1 MRPSYINKLNKT
13 DINLSDPLPRTFLE
27 DTDVREEDI
36 SCSQSSFSSSQPDI
50 IDLVPPSHVK
60 EHLSHVTRSHSPKP
74 KSQKTAV
81 LPEEEQQQQQQLQ
94 QQKVNN
100 TYHYVVHFPAPEC
113 CDRVEA
119 QRATLLYGIGATRE
133 NSLKI
138 LSAAKEQ
145 VINFAGGK
153 LEQNRNKHILKDF
166 QTLPIC
172 IQQEV
177 AATCAV
183 NYKRNKTLSLP
194 KFLFIVELLDLSGSV
209 TKLIEFLFEVIVH
222 MQGEESMRD
231 SHPNIDSPPTR
242 VNKLQLSFRMPVVS
256 ILQAYLPSLLASA
269 YHTSHIFERLT
280 YVFEKIQSPDHV
292 LRSDQ
297 MRVFLFLNQLY
308 QSCFYLMDAHSNT
321 FGPFQKSLEHTTHSN
336 YQLNS
341 TDMYW
346 ERNFRHNLE
355 LDQHPTTD
363 ISSTVS
369 TLLNL
374 IHKRTPAYDPF
385 SLICELYA
393 QACNASSVDTI
404 RDLAHILVDV
414 CSECPSLNNMF
425 MEAVRAICAP
435 STKHGFK
442 SLHQHI
448 LPYQPLQHNKLVIFI
463 VFVVF
468 HNPLLLPN
476 LVDSVMTAACQYH
489 RSPESSEHQ
498 SNALDITCM
507 LILSILTEDSRPDST
522 KSTPSVSDEW
532 LPVRK
537 LPLYVKRFL
546 YVQNQQLPLSSVSE
560 LLKQMVQL
568 LDSFGKNVNNNRKF
582 LKCLEAVVSQSWV
595 REKCQCEVE
604 QLAQALT
611 EKEKDQISGSIPGMG
626 NEPKL
631 KHHLV
636 KLLTGYICNQGKPS
650 WNQNDDKL
658 RVIKILENL
667 DLCNLRFSL
676 IQLFVLLQLTPQQ
689 QLMRITDTISQ
700 SAFDVFSQKQE
711 QHSKDDTEEI
721 DIFRIAPAWLVA
733 PLVSRLPSN
742 VHGRILKLAGDHSKG
757 EWWSVAPGAQTA
769 DHKDGGGTSGKQQ
782 PFLELVLACLHSG
795 SQEELLD
802 PLSKQLTS
810 FLDAPLE
817 DKQPSDPKLRAHLNA
832 SLKVRLGL
840 VGSLLD
846 IARQNACQEWCS
858 LLTKLIC
865 KGAVDPNHTGSHELY
880 TTTLDMLCS
889 LYRALPSENSSSSQT
904 REPRKSLLDILKQG
918 IHHSTLTNSK
928 CIRELS
934 QLIGVPKPALQIKL
948 FSRYNN
954 HGFNPDDMLEYTLP
968 AWDVLEG
975 FPHSSSL
982 SLAHYL
988 KLLRH
993 EPRPLKYEEQYRLS
1007 LLHTHTD
1014 KNYVPYSVML
1024 PEVPDTN
1031 NTPTIQS
1038 AISIQDS
1045 EHNVSTPNES
1055 PTTKKQKR
1063 ISISSNKDNKRQE
1076 QLPLYDIK
1084 PQILMGNPPQEA
1096 GLSMTRP
1103 THPHNQNMYLPNRNV
1118 PSIQQQY
1125 TSYQTP
1131 QHDKYHIRGYPEEML
1146 SGLDPLTP
1154 YTTVNPQ
1161 SQQQYSRM
1169 YPRTHMGGADQ
1180 LHIPME
1186 QNYMMNVEYGMQPTV
1201 ANPSM
1206 TYATNLQR
1214 INAQQRVKQQYSQ
1227 MLPRPRI
1234 APRNT
1239 GMRGYPNIMS
1249 GSAAHSG
1256 MNQYTTAGMYYEQTG
1271 YPNRQFMAAGRQ
1283 PNLIQRPAQLLSQ
1296 TTNPGVMQN
1305 QISYIND

>member
-13 DINLSDPLPRTFLE
+13 DIKLPDPPPRTFIE
-27 DTDVREEDI
+27 ETDVREEDMN
-36 SCSQSSFSSSQPDI
+36 CSQSSFCSSQPDT
-50 IDLVPPSHVK
+50 IDLVAPSHVK

-81 LPEEEQQQQQQLQ
+81 PTEEEQQ

-100 TYHYVVHFPAPEC
+100 TYHYVVHFPAPDC

-133 NSLKI
+133 YSLKV
-138 LSAAKEQ
+138 LAAAKEQ

-153 LEQNRNKHILKDF
+153 LEQSRTKHILKDF
-166 QTLPIC
+166 QNLPIC

-177 AATCAV
+177 SATCAV

-194 KFLFIVELLDLSGSV
+194 KFFFVVELLDLSGSV
-209 TKLIEFLFEVIVH
+209 SKLIEFLFEVIVH
-222 MQGEESMRD
+222 MQGEESMKD
-231 SHPNIDSPPTR
+231 IHPKIDSPPTR

-280 YVFEKIQSPDHV
+280 FVFEKIQSPDHV

-308 QSCFYLMDAHSNT
+308 QSCFYLMDAHKNT

-374 IHKRTPAYDPF
+374 IHKRTQGYDPF

-393 QACNASSVDTI
+393 QACNASTVDTI

-448 LPYQPLQHNKLVIFI
+448 LPYQSLQHNKLVIFI

-476 LVDSVMTAACQYH
+476 LVDNVMIAACQYH

-498 SNALDITCM
+498 SNALDITCL
-507 LILSILTEDSRPDST
+507 LILSILTEDSRSDST
-522 KSTPSVSDEW
+522 KSAPPADDW
-532 LPVRK
+532 HPVKK

-560 LLKQMVQL
+560 LLKQMIQL
-568 LDSFGKNVNNNRKF
+568 LDSFSKNINNHRKF
-582 LKCLEAVVSQSWV
+582 SKCLEAVISQSWV

-611 EKEKDQISGSIPGMG
+611 EKEKDQISGSIPSMG
-626 NEPKL
+626 SEPKL
-631 KHHLV
+631 KPHLV
-636 KLLTGYICNQGKPS
+636 KLLTSYICYQGKPYG
-650 WNQNDDKL
+650 NAKDDKSQ
-658 RVIKILENL
+658 VIKILESL

-689 QLMRITDTISQ
+689 QRITDTISQ

-711 QHSKDDTEEI
+711 QHSKDDTGEI

-733 PLVSRLPSN
+733 PLVSRLPST

-769 DHKDGGGTSGKQQ
+769 DHKEGGGSSGKQQ

-817 DKQPSDPKLRAHLNA
+817 EKQPSDPKLRAHLNA

-846 IARQNACQEWCS
+846 IARQNACQDWCS

-865 KGAVDPNHTGSHELY
+865 RGAVDPNHTGSHELY

-889 LYRALPSENSSSSQT
+889 LYRALPSENSSSYQA
-904 REPRKSLLDILKQG
+904 RETRKSLLDVLKQG

-948 FSRYNN
+948 FSRYND
-954 HGFNPDDMLEYTLP
+954 HGFNPDDLLEYTLP

-975 FPHSSSL
+975 FPHSSNL

-993 EPRPLKYEEQYRLS
+993 EPCPLKYEEQYRLS
-1007 LLHTHTD
+1007 LLHTHAG

-1031 NTPTIQS
+1031 NTPIQS

-1045 EHNVSTPNES
+1045 EHAVNTPNES

-1063 ISISSNKDNKRQE
+1063 ISISSNKDSKRQE
-1076 QLPLYDIK
+1076 NLPQYDIK
-1084 PQILMGNPPQEA
+1084 PQISLGNPPQEA
-1096 GLSMTRP
+1096 GLSMMRS
-1103 THPHNQNMYLPNRNV
+1103 THPQSQSMYVNRNV
-1118 PSIQQQY
+1118 PSMQHY
-1125 TSYQTP
+1125 SSYQTP
-1131 QHDKYHIRGYPEEML
+1131 QHDKYPMRGYNAEGIL
-1146 SGLDPLTP
+1146 GGLDPIAP
-1154 YTTVNPQ
+1154 YSAVNPQ
-1161 SQQQYSRM
+1161 TQQQYPMSTRL
-1169 YPRTHMGGADQ
+1169 YPRTHMGNMTGADQ
-1180 LHIPME
+1180 LHIPMD
-1186 QNYMMNVEYGMQPTV
+1186 QNYMMNLDYGMQPPG
-1201 ANPSM
+1201 ANPSINYVPNM
-1206 TYATNLQR
+1206 QQR
-1214 INAQQRVKQQYSQ
+1214 VNAQQRQRQYTQVVS
-1227 MLPRPRI
+1227 RPRMI
-1234 APRNT
+1234 SRPSGVR
-1239 GMRGYPNIMS
+1239 YPHLLP
-1249 GSAAHSG
+1249 GSAANNG
-1256 MNQYTTAGMYYEQTG
+1256 MNQYSTGMYYDQSG
-1271 YPNRQFMAAGRQ
+1271 YQRQYSVAASRPQSITQRPSQLLTQPPN
-1283 PNLIQRPAQLLSQ
+1283 PSLIQ
-1296 TTNPGVMQN
+1296 N
-1305 QISYIND
+1305 QVNYIRD

>member
-13 DINLSDPLPRTFLE
+13 DIKLPDPPPRTFLE
-27 DTDVREEDI
+27 DTDVGEEET
-36 SCSQSSFSSSQPDI
+36 SCSQSSFSSSQPENTDM
-50 IDLVPPSHVK
+50 VPPSHVK
-60 EHLSHVTRSHSPKP
+60 EHLSHLTRSHSPKP
-74 KSQKTAV
+74 KSQKTTV
-81 LPEEEQQQQQQLQ
+81 PPEEEQ

-100 TYHYVVHFPAPEC
+100 TYHYVVHFPAPDC

-133 NSLKI
+133 YSLKV
-138 LSAAKEQ
+138 LAFTKEQ
-145 VINFAGGK
+145 VIHFAGGK
-153 LEQNRNKHILKDF
+153 LEQSRTKHILKDF

-183 NYKRNKTLSLP
+183 NYKRNKILSLP
-194 KFLFIVELLDLSGSV
+194 KFIFIVELLDMSGSV
-209 TKLIEFLFEVIVH
+209 TKLIEFLFDVIVH
-222 MQGEESMRD
+222 MQGEESMKD
-231 SHPNIDSPPTR
+231 CHPKIDSPPTR

-308 QSCFYLMDAHSNT
+308 QSCFYLMDAHKNT
-321 FGPFQKSLEHTTHSN
+321 FGQFQKSLEHTTHSN

-363 ISSTVS
+363 ILSTVS
-369 TLLNL
+369 TLLSL
-374 IHKRTPAYDPF
+374 IHKRTPGYDPF

-393 QACNASSVDTI
+393 QACNASNVDTI
-404 RDLAHILVDV
+404 RDLAHILVNV

-498 SNALDITCM
+498 SNALDITCL
-507 LILSILTEDSRPDST
+507 LILSILTEDNRPDST
-522 KSTPSVSDEW
+522 KSTAPGSDDW
-532 LPVRK
+532 HPARK

-560 LLKQMVQL
+560 LLKQMIQL
-568 LDSFGKNVNNNRKF
+568 LDSFGKNINNHKKF
-582 LKCLEAVVSQSWV
+582 SKCLDAVVSQSWV

-611 EKEKDQISGSIPGMG
+611 EKEKDQISGSIPSMG
-626 NEPKL
+626 SESKL
-631 KHHLV
+631 KPHLV
-636 KLLTGYICNQGKPS
+636 KLLTGYICYQGKPS
-650 WNQNDDKL
+650 WNAKDDKAQ
-658 RVIKILENL
+658 VIKILENL

-676 IQLFVLLQLTPQQ
+676 IQLFVLLQLTSQQ

-700 SAFDVFSQKQE
+700 SAIDVFSQKQE
-711 QHSKDDTEEI
+711 QHSKDDTGEI

-769 DHKDGGGTSGKQQ
+769 DHKDGGCSSGKQQ

-817 DKQPSDPKLRAHLNA
+817 DKQPSDAKLRAHLNE

-865 KGAVDPNHTGSHELY
+865 RGAVDPNHTGSHELY

-889 LYRALPSENSSSSQT
+889 LYRSLPSENSSSSQA
-904 REPRKSLLDILKQG
+904 REPRKSLLELLKQG

-928 CIRELS
+928 CIREVS

-948 FSRYNN
+948 FSRYND
-954 HGFNPDDMLEYTLP
+954 HGYNPDDLLEYTLP

-975 FPHSSSL
+975 FPHNSNL

-1014 KNYVPYSVML
+1014 KNYVPYAVML

-1031 NTPTIQS
+1031 NTPIQT

-1045 EHNVSTPNES
+1045 EHIVNTPNES
-1055 PTTKKQKR
+1055 PTIKKQKR
-1063 ISISSNKDNKRQE
+1063 ISISSNKDSKRQE
-1076 QLPLYDIK
+1076 QLAQFDIK
-1084 PQILMGNPPQEA
+1084 PQMIMANTPQEA
-1096 GLSMTRP
+1096 GLSMMRT
-1103 THPHNQNMYLPNRNV
+1103 THPQNQNMYMPNRNV
-1118 PSIQQQY
+1118 PPMQRY
-1125 TSYQTP
+1125 ASYQAP
-1131 QHDKYHIRGYPEEML
+1131 QHDKYSMRGYNTDEHML
-1146 SGLDPLTP
+1146 SSLDPLAP
-1154 YTTVNPQ
+1154 YNAVNPPP
-1161 SQQQYSRM
+1161 QQQYSMGNNRM
-1169 YPRTHMGGADQ
+1169 YTRAHMGNMSGTDF
-1180 LHIPME
+1180 IPMDI
-1186 QNYMMNVEYGMQPTV
+1186 MSLDYGIQQTG

-1206 TYATNLQR
+1206 SYGPSNIQQVSAQPRVRQFAQIPRGRTYTR
-1214 INAQQRVKQQYSQ
+1214 HPGV
-1227 MLPRPRI
+1227 
-1234 APRNT
+1234 
-1239 GMRGYPNIMS
+1239 RGYHVPNITS
-1249 GSAAHSG
+1249 GSAAHNG
-1256 MNQYTTAGMYYEQTG
+1256 MNQYSTGVYYDQTG
-1271 YPNRQFMAAGRQ
+1271 YQSRPYPMGVGRQ
-1283 PNLIQRPAQLLSQ
+1283 PNLVQRPTQMLSQ
-1296 TTNPGVMQN
+1296 PTNQGLMQN
-1305 QISYIND
+1305 QVNYIQD